1 MTPAGAGAAEQARLV
16 RALANPAVH
25 GPGVTAVGVIE
36 THISTVLLTGRY
48 AYKIKKPVDL
58 GFLDFTT
65 LAARKRFCD
74 DELRLNRRLT
84 PDLYLGVVAIG
95 GTPDAP
101 VLEGAGPAIEY
112 AVKMREFPQDGLL
125 SRVLARGELT
135 ATHIDALAADVAA
148 FHGRI
153 GVARAD
159 GPFGHP
165 DAVLHYALQD
175 FQQIRPLVGDPEELA
190 ALDALE
196 AWTRRE
202 HAARAH
208 LFAARQRG
216 GFVRECHGDLHLGNV
231 ALVDGRLTIFDCLE
245 FNAEL
250 RWIDV
255 ASEIAF
261 VAMDLA
267 DRGRVDFA
275 HRFVDAYLAA
285 TGDYAALPLLSFY
298 LAYRALVRAKVACL
312 RGAQLPTGAAKR
324 ALAAEFRGYLR
335 LAQGYAT
342 PARGAIVVTHGLAG
356 SGKTTLSQSLLE
368 TVGAIRVRSDVER
381 KRLAGIAATARS
393 GSEVAG
399 GLYTTD
405 ATTRIYE
412 RLADLARVI
421 VDSGRVAIVDATFLA
436 RRQRD
441 RFRALADD
449 VRVPFVIVA
458 FTAREPVLRERIAA
472 RARRG
477 NDASEADIAV
487 LDHELATQEPLAA
500 DEQPCVVSYDAEAPL
515 ADARSAALWR
525 PVVVRRSGDAPAP
538 PAPPDERARRQNSQ
552 SDEPVTR
559 SPNRE
564 R

>member
-1 MTPAGAGAAEQARLV
+1 VTPAGDGAAEQARLV
-16 RALANPAVH
+16 RALADPAVH
-25 GPGVTAVGVIE
+25 GPGVTAVTVLE
-36 THISTVLLTGRY
+36 THISTVLLTGRH

-65 LAARKRFCD
+65 LAARMRFCN
-74 DELRLNRRLT
+74 DELRLNRRLA

-101 VLEGAGPAIEY
+101 VLDDAGPAIEY
-112 AVKMREFPQDGLL
+112 AVKMREFPQDALL

-135 ATHIDALAADVAA
+135 AAHIDALAADVAA

-153 GVARAD
+153 DVAPAD

-165 DAVLHYALQD
+165 DAVLYYALQD
-175 FQQIRPLVGDPEELA
+175 FRQIRPLVGDPADLA

-196 AWTRRE
+196 AWTCRE
-202 HAARAH
+202 HTAQGH
-208 LFAARQRG
+208 LFAARRRG

-312 RGAQLPTGAAKR
+312 RGAQLAPGVAKT

-335 LAQGYAT
+335 LAEGYARPT
-342 PARGAIVVTHGLAG
+342 RGAIVVTHGLAG

-381 KRLAGIAATARS
+381 KRLAGLAATAGS

-399 GLYTTD
+399 GLYSTD
-405 ATTRIYE
+405 ATARTYE
-412 RLADLARVI
+412 RLADLAHLI

-441 RFRALADD
+441 RFRALAADML
-449 VRVPFVIVA
+449 VPFVIVA

-477 NDASEADIAV
+477 DDASEADVAV
-487 LDHELATQEPLAA
+487 LDHQLATQEPLAA
-500 DEQPCVVSYDAEAPL
+500 DEQACVVSYDAEAPL
-515 ADARSAALWR
+515 AGARSAERWH
-525 PVVVRRSGDAPAP
+525 PVVARLSGNAVGA
-538 PAPPDERARRQNSQ
+538 AGAGS
-552 SDEPVTR
+552 
-559 SPNRE
+559 
-564 R
+564 